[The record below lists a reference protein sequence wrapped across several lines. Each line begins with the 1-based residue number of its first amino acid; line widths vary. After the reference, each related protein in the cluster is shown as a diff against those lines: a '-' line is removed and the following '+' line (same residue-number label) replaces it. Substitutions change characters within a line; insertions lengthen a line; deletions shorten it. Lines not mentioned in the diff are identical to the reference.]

1 MVPWLIPSV
10 AGLLAL
16 AIVLAVL
23 RSEYRAKPPI
33 LVPTSSGRL
42 LPFGAVG
49 APSTLWHARIIGPE
63 PQSGSADGIGPEPQ
77 PGSADGILT
86 ISKGTLAFRRES
98 EYKPAWQFP
107 VPDLMATQRGPGR
120 GKHADVELQ
129 LPDGRQLDVIVSKSK
144 IKHHGPR
151 VFHALAEGD
160 QAHVLVSLL
169 AANGAEC
176 RRQ

>member
-1 MVPWLIPSV
+1 LTFGEMVPWLIPSV

-16 AIVLAVL
+16 TIVLAVL

-49 APSTLWHARIIGPE
+49 APSTQWHARIIGPQAE
-63 PQSGSADGIGPEPQ
+63 
-77 PGSADGILT
+77 PGSADGILM
-86 ISKGTLAFRRES
+86 ISKGSLAFRRER
-98 EYKPAWQFP
+98 EHKPAWQFP
-107 VPDLMATQRGPGR
+107 VRDLMATQRGPGR

-129 LPDGRQLDVIVSKSK
+129 LPDGRQLDVIVSKTK
-144 IKHHGPR
+144 IKHHGSR
-151 VFHALAEGD
+151 MFHALAQGD

>member
-1 MVPWLIPSV
+1 LTFGEMVPWLIPSV

-16 AIVLAVL
+16 TIVLAVL

-49 APSTLWHARIIGPE
+49 APSTQWHARIVGTEPE
-63 PQSGSADGIGPEPQ
+63 

-86 ISKGTLAFRRES
+86 ISKGTLAFRRER
-98 EYKPAWQFP
+98 EHKPAWQFP

-129 LPDGRQLDVIVSKSK
+129 LPDGRQLDVIVSKTK
-144 IKHHGPR
+144 IKHHGSR
-151 VFHALAEGD
+151 MFHALAQGD

>member
-1 MVPWLIPSV
+1 LTSGEVLPWVIPSV

-16 AIVLAVL
+16 ALVLAIL

-33 LVPTSSGRL
+33 LVATSSGRL

-49 APSTLWHARIIGPE
+49 APSSVWHARIIGTRSE
-63 PQSGSADGIGPEPQ
+63 
-77 PGSADGILT
+77 PGSADGILM
-86 ISKGTLAFRRES
+86 ISKGTLAFRREQDHQ
-98 EYKPAWQFP
+98 PAWQFP
-107 VPDLMATQRGPGR
+107 IPDLIATQRGPGR
-120 GKHADVELQ
+120 GKHADIELQ
-129 LPDGRQLDVIVSKSK
+129 LPDGRQLDLIVSKTK
-144 IKHHGPR
+144 IRHHGSR
-151 VFHALAEGD
+151 MFHALAQGD

>member
-1 MVPWLIPSV
+1 MTFGELVPWLIPSV
-10 AGLLAL
+10 AGVLAL
-16 AIVLAVL
+16 ALVLAVL

-33 LVPTSSGRL
+33 LVSTSSGQL

-49 APSTLWHARIIGPE
+49 APSTIWHARIIGPR
-63 PQSGSADGIGPEPQ
+63 PEPE
-77 PGSADGILT
+77 SADGILT
-86 ISKGTLAFRRES
+86 ISKGTLAFRREQ
-98 EYKPAWQFP
+98 EHEPAWQFP

-120 GKHADVELQ
+120 GKHADIELQ
-129 LPDGRQLDVIVSKSK
+129 LPDGRQLDLIVSKTK
-144 IKHHGPR
+144 IKNHGSR
-151 VFHALAEGD
+151 AFHALAQGD

>member
-1 MVPWLIPSV
+1 LTFGELVPWLIPSV
-10 AGLLAL
+10 AGVVALAL
-16 AIVLAVL
+16 VLAVL

-49 APSTLWHARIIGPE
+49 APSSLWHARIIGPPSE
-63 PQSGSADGIGPEPQ
+63 
-77 PGSADGILT
+77 PGSADGILM
-86 ISKGTLAFRRES
+86 ISKGTLAFRREQ
-98 EYKPAWQFP
+98 EHKPAWQFP
-107 VPDLMATQRGPGR
+107 VPDVTATQRGPGR

-129 LPDGRQLDVIVSKSK
+129 LPDGRQVDLIVSKTK
-144 IKHHGPR
+144 IKHRGSR
-151 VFHALAEGD
+151 AFQALAQGD

-169 AANGAEC
+169 AANGATC

>member
-1 MVPWLIPSV
+1 MVSWLIPSV

-49 APSTLWHARIIGPE
+49 APSTLWHARII
-63 PQSGSADGIGPEPQ
+63 EPQ
-77 PGSADGILT
+77 PEQGSADGILM
-86 ISKGTLAFRRES
+86 ISKGTLAFRRER
-98 EYKPAWQFP
+98 EHKPEWQFP
-107 VPDLMATQRGPGR
+107 VPDLMVTQRGPGR

-129 LPDGRQLDVIVSKSK
+129 LPDGRQLDVIVSKTK
-144 IKHHGPR
+144 IKHHGSR
-151 VFHALAEGD
+151 VFHALAQGD

-169 AANGAEC
+169 AANGAKC

>member
-1 MVPWLIPSV
+1 LTFGEVVSWLIPSV

-49 APSTLWHARIIGPE
+49 APNTLWHARIVGSEPE
-63 PQSGSADGIGPEPQ
+63 Q
-77 PGSADGILT
+77 GSADGILM
-86 ISKGTLAFRRES
+86 IAKGTLAFRRER
-98 EYKPAWQFP
+98 EHKPAWQFP
-107 VPDLMATQRGPGR
+107 VPDLMVTQRAPGR

-129 LPDGRQLDVIVSKSK
+129 LPDGRQLDVIVSKTK
-144 IKHHGPR
+144 IKHHGSR
-151 VFHALAEGD
+151 VFHALAQGD